1 MSTCIR
7 VAPYT
12 LHASY
17 TPLTRLL
24 HGSYTLLYA
33 SYTPLTRLL
42 RLLHA
47 SYTPRTYVWVADPL
61 LLYRFLRR
69 EVCVYR
75 RQVAAALHYNI

>member
-12 LHASY
+12 PLTLLLHSSY

-24 HGSYTLLYA
+24 HA
-33 SYTPLTRLL
+33 SYTPLT

-47 SYTPRTYVWVADPL
+47 SYTPRTYVWVTDPL